1 MSVETRDEKAGAGE
15 EEAKVGELG
24 LLGGADVGDALVVL
38 GAVHTGEDAVGLGLG
53 DAVGLLLG
61 GGASV
66 DISDVVGDIG
76 DEAEVEEAVVAGVV
90 FVGAL
95 SEIFG
100 AQEGGGGEVL
110 HSIVYC

>member
-1 MSVETRDEKAGAGE
+1 MPGFIDRGTINLKGKEV
-15 EEAKVGELG
+15 VGELG

-66 DISDVVGDIG
+66 DVGDVVGDFG
-76 DEAEVEEAVVAGVV
+76 DEAEVV
-90 FVGAL
+90 
-95 SEIFG
+95 
-100 AQEGGGGEVL
+100 EGGDGRGNGLGGVD
-110 HSIVYC
+110 